1 MKFSYLFKLNNK
13 GNVDTG
19 FLIPLEFNTNIPFQV
34 KRIFYTYDVPMYS
47 NRGAHA
53 YYNTEQV
60 LICVSGSLKIKCFDG
75 ENEMIYELNKPNE
88 ALYIAPHVWRTSF
101 EHSPDAVLLVLSS
114 LEYNEEDYIRDYDK
128 YMEVV
133 SCT

>member
-1 MKFSYLFKLNNK
+1 MKFSYKFKLHKK
-13 GNVDTG
+13 GNHEIG
-19 FLIPLEFNTNIPFQV
+19 FLIPLENDFNLPFQV
-34 KRIFYTYDVPMYS
+34 KRIFCTYDVPSES

-60 LICVSGSLKIKCFDG
+60 LICVSGSLKIKCSDIN
-75 ENEMIYELNKPNE
+75 NEAVYELNKPDE

-114 LEYNEEDYIRDYDK
+114 LEYNEEDYIRYYDK
-128 YMEVV
+128 YVEVV

>member
-1 MKFSYLFKLNNK
+1 MKQSYKFRLNKK
-13 GNVDTG
+13 GNHDIG
-19 FLIPLEFNTNIPFQV
+19 FLIPLENGFNLPFKV
-34 KRIFYTYDVPMYS
+34 KRIFYTYDVPFKS

-60 LICVSGSLKIKCFDG
+60 LICVSGSLKIKCYDKN
-75 ENEMIYELNKPNE
+75 NEAVYELNKSDE
-88 ALYIAPHVWRTSF
+88 ALYIAPHVWRTTF

-128 YMEVV
+128 FIEVV
-133 SCT
+133 KCT

>member
-1 MKFSYLFKLNNK
+1 MNHSYKFKLNKK
-13 GNVDTG
+13 GNHDVG
-19 FLIPLEFNTNIPFQV
+19 FLIPLENDFNLPFEV
-34 KRIFYTYDVPMYS
+34 KRIFYSYDVPMES

-60 LICVSGSLKIKCFDG
+60 LICVSGSLKIKCFNKN
-75 ENEMIYELNKPNE
+75 NEAVYELNKPDE
-88 ALYIAPHVWRTSF
+88 ALYIAPNVWRTSF
-101 EHSPDAVLLVLSS
+101 EHSPDSVLLVLSS

-128 YMEVV
+128 YMEVI

>member
-1 MKFSYLFKLNNK
+1 MKYSYKFKLNKK
-13 GNVDTG
+13 GNHEIG
-19 FLIPLEFNTNIPFQV
+19 FLIPLENDFNLPFEV
-34 KRIFYTYDVPMYS
+34 KRIFYTYDVTFEG
-47 NRGAHA
+47 NRGDHA

-60 LICVSGSLKIKCFDG
+60 LICVSGSLKVKCCDKN
-75 ENEMIYELNKPNE
+75 NEAVYELNKPDE

-101 EHSPDAVLLVLSS
+101 EYSSDAVLLVLSS
-114 LEYNEEDYIRDYDK
+114 LEYNEVDYIRDYDK

>member
-1 MKFSYLFKLNNK
+1 MKVTYKFKLNNK
-13 GNVDTG
+13 GNKYVG
-19 FLIPLEFNTNIPFQV
+19 FLIPLELETNIPFRI
-34 KRIFYTYDVPMYS
+34 KRIFYYYCVPPEN

-60 LICVSGSLKIKCFDG
+60 LICVSGSLKIKCSDKN
-75 ENEMIYELNKPNE
+75 NEVVYELNKPDE

-114 LEYNEEDYIRDYDK
+114 LEYNEEDYIRDYDQ

-133 SCT
+133 SCI